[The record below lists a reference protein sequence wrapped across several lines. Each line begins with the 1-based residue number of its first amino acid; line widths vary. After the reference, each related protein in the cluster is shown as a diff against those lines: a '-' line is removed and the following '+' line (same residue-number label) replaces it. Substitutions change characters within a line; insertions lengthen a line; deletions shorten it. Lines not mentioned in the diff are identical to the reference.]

1 MAKIIT
7 EKRVIEYA
15 KEFKVKVVEL
25 SEGLDVKAIE
35 IADILDLHPMMLYR
49 WRQEFR
55 EGKLSYEPSRRINMS
70 APKSNPTI
78 TDQQLAELKELK
90 QLRKKNTKME
100 KEIEVLKKWQ
110 GYLAELKQKD
120 SHS

>member
-1 MAKIIT
+1 MAKIIS

-25 SEGLDVKAIE
+25 SEGLDVKAID
-35 IADILDLHPMMLYR
+35 IANILDLHPMMLYR

-55 EGKLSYEPSRRINMS
+55 EGKLSYEPSRRINML
-70 APKSNPTI
+70 APINNPTI
-78 TDQQLAELKELK
+78 TDQQLLELKELK
-90 QLRKKNTKME
+90 LLRKKSVKMK

-120 SHS
+120 SLS